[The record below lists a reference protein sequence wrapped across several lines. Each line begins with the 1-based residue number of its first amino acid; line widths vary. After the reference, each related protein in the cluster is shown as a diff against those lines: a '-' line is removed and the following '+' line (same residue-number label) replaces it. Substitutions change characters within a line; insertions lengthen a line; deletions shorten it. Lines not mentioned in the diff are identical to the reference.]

1 MFSLEY
7 AVIHSFSKEAQSSV
21 VDSVTKKP
29 DVLDST
35 MDSVISLVSSLTG
48 LLGKKGNNV
57 VWGKF
62 ANDGRQGHF
71 PEEVESVSGNLD
83 NLSVEQFLN
92 LSHLTVDELVRQAR
106 EEPLSTGG
114 HVLVSLYRQN
124 DIPFLLVASIK
135 QRDGLRLN
143 SDLVPIGVS
152 EIDLSKIHQAANIN
166 LQRFLE
172 AKQAEV
178 AEEEEEVE
186 GVDKTY
192 LCFISK
198 GDKAASGYFVIA
210 LGCTKG
216 IASARATRN
225 SIDLVY
231 NYFKD
236 NDGMREFRQ
245 RAKENVISYLQ
256 NQLSIDEP
264 AKLHDICN
272 CAIQALPA
280 ERVNDNE
287 DVYEG
292 LNNFLNGDVNQVPDE
307 FKVNTAALKDRVR
320 IKGKAPRWDVQFD
333 KNALGGPGADVWFD
347 ETNRRLVL
355 SNMPEPLVRKI
366 MKEIRERE

>member
-7 AVIHSFSKEAQSSV
+7 AVIHSFSKESQTTTIE
-21 VDSVTKKP
+21 SVTKKP
-29 DVLDST
+29 NLLDAS
-35 MDSVISLVSSLTG
+35 MDSVVSLVSSLTG

-57 VWGKF
+57 VWGQF
-62 ANDGRQGHF
+62 ASDGRQGHF
-71 PEEVESVSGNLD
+71 PEEVEQITDSLD
-83 NLSVEQFLN
+83 DLGADQFLQ

-106 EEPLSTGG
+106 DEPLSTGG

-124 DIPFLLVASIK
+124 TTPFLLVASIK

-166 LQRFLE
+166 LQRFSE
-172 AKQAEV
+172 VKQAN
-178 AEEEEEVE
+178 EEDQEQAE

-192 LCFISK
+192 LSFISK

-231 NYFKD
+231 NFFKSD
-236 NDGMREFRQ
+236 ADFRDFRQ
-245 RAKENVISYLQ
+245 RAKENVITYLQ
-256 NQLSIDEP
+256 SKLHDDEP
-264 AKLHDICN
+264 AKLHDICS
-272 CAIQALPA
+272 CALQALPA
-280 ERVNDNE
+280 NFVNRNDEIYNS
-287 DVYEG
+287 
-292 LNNFLNGDVNQVPDE
+292 LNDFLNGDVHQVPDE
-307 FKVNTAALKDRVR
+307 FKVNTTALNERVR
-320 IKGKAPRWDVQFD
+320 IKGKASRWDVQFD

-347 ETNRRLVL
+347 ETNRKLVL
-355 SNMPEPLVRKI
+355 SNVPDQLVRKI
-366 MKEIRERE
+366 MKEQRDRE